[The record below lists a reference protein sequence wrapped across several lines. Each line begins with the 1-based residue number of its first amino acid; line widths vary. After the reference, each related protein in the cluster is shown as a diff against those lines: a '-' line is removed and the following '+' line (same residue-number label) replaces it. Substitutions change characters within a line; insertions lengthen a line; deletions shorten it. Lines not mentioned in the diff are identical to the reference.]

1 MLETY
6 ERKSVYFLLL
16 FSVPLG
22 SIQELPAK
30 SCPEIKA
37 SKGKEL
43 TDSKHW
49 IYSDENSDQAVQA
62 TCRGSW
68 LPLV

>member
-6 ERKSVYFLLL
+6 ERKSVYCLLL

-22 SIQELPAK
+22 SIQALPAK
-30 SCPEIKA
+30 SCAEIKA
-37 SKGKEL
+37 SDGKEL
-43 TDSKHW
+43 ADRKHW